1 MPGSSHRSRL
11 SIRTTLMLA
20 CALLVLASCGASAGS
35 SAAGGQSSTLPSPT
49 STPPSPTST
58 PAPNL
63 FGFNHGG
70 TATVSNLTVTGV
82 GADCGFSE
90 VLTGDP
96 TQYDAGSIQS
106 IRTDDQ
112 ANNFST
118 GVLERVPGSFMT
130 GTDGQP
136 NECSDLLDITNL
148 SNNTVTLKGVV
159 VTYVVTSQ
167 TNSYHYNL
175 FDCTP
180 YEPYCPELGAAVTG
194 CVLNF
199 PLTSGPAG
207 TALEQDCTAD
217 QQQVLPPQ
225 QSGLVAF
232 NFMSTPTSQ
241 LYEVSISLVLGDGT
255 RIELPQI
262 FTDLLVL
269 VSPSQ
274 FSCYSQVG
282 DTLEQISLQLQGS
295 DCI

>member
-1 MPGSSHRSRL
+1 MPGSSRRSRL
-11 SIRTTLMLA
+11 SIGTTLMLA
-20 CALLVLASCGASAGS
+20 CALLVLASCGAGSGS

-49 STPPSPTST
+49 PTPPSPTST

-70 TATVSNLTVTGV
+70 TATVGNLTVMGM

-90 VLTGDP
+90 VLKGDP

-112 ANNFST
+112 ANNFSS
-118 GVLERVPGSFMT
+118 GVLEKVPGSFTT

-136 NECSDLLDITNL
+136 SECSDNIAITNL
-148 SNNTVTLKGVV
+148 SNNTVTLKGVI

-180 YEPYCPELGAAVTG
+180 YEPYCPELGASVPG

-199 PLTSGPAG
+199 ALTSGPAG
-207 TALEQDCTAD
+207 TALEHDCRAD

-232 NFMSTPTSQ
+232 TFMSTPTSQ

-255 RIELPQI
+255 RIELPQT
-262 FTDLLVL
+262 FNDLLAL

-282 DTLEQISLQLQGS
+282 DKLEQISLQMQGS
-295 DCI
+295 ECV